1 MNENQKWIVAIFDP
15 AGSEIAKTAPMS
27 LDEASV
33 VAVQLGKLRVTTSM
47 PLLDATPEPRAS
59 GIVQTHENLFGWV
72 VIAGAPGERR
82 PIAFLVTLTDAKNYL
97 EDTEYGVSGYN
108 DYVRRA
114 GGPVRQ
120 DLIEPEIVP
129 ACAVQ
134 LLVGDYPQ
142 PYVPARVI
150 VEATGMA
157 STSASGRMTA
167 EHPGAKL
174 FLQDAWDR
182 ENGRTR

>member
-1 MNENQKWIVAIFDP
+1 
-15 AGSEIAKTAPMS
+15 MS
-27 LDEASV
+27 NNVKPSV
-33 VAVQLGKLRVTTSM
+33 VQK
-47 PLLDATPEPRAS
+47 
-59 GIVQTHENLFGWV
+59 HENLLGWV

-82 PIAFLVTLTDAKNYL
+82 PVAFLVTLTDAANYL
-97 EDTEYGVSGYN
+97 EDTEYGVSGHN

-114 GGPVRQ
+114 GEPVRQ
-120 DLIEPEIVP
+120 NLIQPEIVP

-142 PYVPARVI
+142 PYVPARAI
-150 VEATGMA
+150 VEATR
-157 STSASGRMTA
+157 TS
-167 EHPGAKL
+167 EHPGAKR